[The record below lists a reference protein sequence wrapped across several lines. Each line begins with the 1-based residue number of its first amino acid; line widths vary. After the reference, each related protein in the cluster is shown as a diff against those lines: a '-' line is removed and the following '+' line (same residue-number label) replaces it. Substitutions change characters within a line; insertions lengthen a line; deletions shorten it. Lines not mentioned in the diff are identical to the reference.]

1 MSANTVAIR
10 SAVRNALADC
20 SAGDLILVAVS
31 GGADSLALAYALSLE
46 APKLALRIEGVTVDH
61 QLQSQSSVQA
71 EKVVAALSKM
81 GIQKTHVIKVD
92 IDITDGLEASAR
104 RARYAA
110 LDACAEKTGAAFVLL
125 WHTRDD
131 QSESVLLGLA
141 RGSGA
146 RSLSAMAMRNGKYVR
161 PLLAI
166 TREETL
172 AACAEAQLDPWDDP
186 HNAEKPSHVYE
197 FDMM

>member
-61 QLQSQSSVQA
+61 QLQSQSSVRA

-92 IDITDGLEASAR
+92 VDITDGLEASAR
-104 RARYAA
+104 RARAP
-110 LDACAEKTGAAFVLL
+110 GP
-125 WHTRDD
+125 
-131 QSESVLLGLA
+131 
-141 RGSGA
+141 
-146 RSLSAMAMRNGKYVR
+146 VR
-161 PLLAI
+161 PLRWRPPATSRYRRKDPGTHRR
-166 TREETL
+166 TRS
-172 AACAEAQLDPWDDP
+172 CAR
-186 HNAEKPSHVYE
+186 SHGWPT
-197 FDMM
+197 